1 MVQRHAQEGIVTMKR
16 KKSRKKKAKLTGM
29 TVLLAAVS
37 TCSYLFSALWMKSN
51 NNQLAKEIQMYEKMI
66 ADIQKDNTTIYYEVT
81 ELSDRGR
88 IMDIAEDAGLSINPN
103 QVITITVQ
111 DDN

>member
-1 MVQRHAQEGIVTMKR
+1 MTRRKIKR
-16 KKSRKKKAKLTGM
+16 KKAKLTVM
-29 TVLLAAVS
+29 TVLLSVLS
-37 TCSYLFSALWMKSN
+37 TCSYLFSALYMKAN
-51 NNQLAKEIQMYEKMI
+51 NNQLAKEIQMYERMI

-103 QVITITVQ
+103 QVITITIQQ
-111 DDN
+111 DHD

>member
-1 MVQRHAQEGIVTMKR
+1 MTRRKIKR
-16 KKSRKKKAKLTGM
+16 KKAKLTVM
-29 TVLLAAVS
+29 TVLLSVLS
-37 TCSYLFSALWMKSN
+37 TCSYLFSALYMKAN
-51 NNQLAKEIQMYEKMI
+51 NNQLAKEIQMYERMI

-103 QVITITVQ
+103 QVITITIQ
-111 DDN
+111 HDND

>member
-1 MVQRHAQEGIVTMKR
+1 MKR

-29 TVLLAAVS
+29 TVLLAAAS
-37 TCSYLFSALWMKSN
+37 TCSYLFSALWMKAN

-81 ELSDRGR
+81 EVSDRGR

-111 DDN
+111 DND

>member
-16 KKSRKKKAKLTGM
+16 KKSRKKKAKLIGM
-29 TVLLAAVS
+29 TVLLAAAS

-51 NNQLAKEIQMYEKMI
+51 NNQLAKEIQMYEKLI